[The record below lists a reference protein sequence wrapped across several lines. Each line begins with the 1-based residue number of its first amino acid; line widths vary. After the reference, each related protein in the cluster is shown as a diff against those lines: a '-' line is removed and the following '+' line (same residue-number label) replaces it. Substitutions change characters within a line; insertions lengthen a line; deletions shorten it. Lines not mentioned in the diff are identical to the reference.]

1 MNPLVIHSLLQF
13 SLTSWCNGLFTLP
26 KEIFEYGW
34 YFISSST
41 GFKTFAIL
49 TSKNSYRMF

>member
-13 SLTSWCNGLFTLP
+13 SLTSWCNDLFTLP

-34 YFISSST
+34 YFISSFT